1 MLIDHPSGPKTLGEL
16 LPDSFGPADLEAAMQ
31 LLHLKLTAPRRDER
45 AFAAWKEDQLEWA
58 RNRRLLPEVSFY
70 EDMEAVRSKNHPR
83 RQPTTPELLAKVD
96 LDKAHAVWNSRF
108 SDFSGATFVFVG
120 NIDPAKLQPLVEQY
134 IASLPAKGKK
144 DKWKNVGISY
154 AVGKVTKEITQGS
167 EPKSYV
173 SMMFGAPDTWNRDSA
188 RDARVLGMVL
198 QIRLREVLREDM
210 GGVYGVRSFVSL
222 SREPTMRREATISF
236 GCDPANVEK
245 LRDAAL
251 GVLRTIQKEGIGPE
265 YLAKVTEQLKR
276 ARETDAKE
284 NWWWSSQ
291 LREAYWF
298 GEDFTAV
305 TDLDGMLARVTS
317 DRVKASAKRFFSE
330 KHLVFG
336 VLRPQTAAAP
346 AP

>member
-1 MLIDHPSGPKTLGEL
+1 M
-16 LPDSFGPADLEAAMQ
+16 
-31 LLHLKLTAPRRDER
+31 
-45 AFAAWKEDQLEWA
+45 
-58 RNRRLLPEVSFY
+58 
-70 EDMEAVRSKNHPR
+70 
-83 RQPTTPELLAKVD
+83 
-96 LDKAHAVWNSRF
+96 
-108 SDFSGATFVFVG
+108 TFVFVG

-144 DKWKNVGISY
+144 EKWKDVGVTY
-154 AVGKVTKEITQGS
+154 AVGKVTKEIVQGS

-173 SMMFGAPDTWNRDSA
+173 SMMFGAPDKWNRDAS

-210 GGVYGVRSFVSL
+210 GGVYGVRSFVSI

-284 NWWWSSQ
+284 NWWWGSQ
-291 LREAYWF
+291 LRDAYWF
-298 GEDFTAV
+298 GEDFTVV
-305 TDLDGMLARVTS
+305 TDLEGTLARVTS

-336 VLRPQTAAAP
+336 VLRPATGPGAAKP